1 MSSCGKLCFLTFF
14 IKNKFFKKKVEKLL
28 TRFFLKE
35 AKDNYKYNRLVY
47 KKG

>member
-1 MSSCGKLCFLTFF
+1 MFLTFLLK
-14 IKNKFFKKKVEKLL
+14 INFFKKKVEKLL
-28 TRFFLKE
+28 TSFFKE